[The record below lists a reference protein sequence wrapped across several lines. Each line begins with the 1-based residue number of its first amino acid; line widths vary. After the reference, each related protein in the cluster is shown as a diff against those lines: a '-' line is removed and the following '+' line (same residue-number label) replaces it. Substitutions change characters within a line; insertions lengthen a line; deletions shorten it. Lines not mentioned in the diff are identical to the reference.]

1 MSQNKKQVRAAFRD
15 SVYKRDKYTCRGC
28 GRKFSIDTA
37 EENLD
42 AHHITPRELM
52 AEGGY
57 VKENGISLC
66 KFGVDGISSC
76 HEKAEAYLH
85 GDLIE
90 EFSPKE
96 LYNKIGSSYELAV
109 KASEKLSTKLE

>member
-1 MSQNKKQVRAAFRD
+1 MSNSKKQIRAAFRD
-15 SVYKRDKYTCRGC
+15 SVYKRDKYTCRAC

-42 AHHITPRELM
+42 AHHVTPRELM
-52 AEGGY
+52 TGGGY
-57 VKENGISLC
+57 VRENGISLC
-66 KFGVDGISSC
+66 KFGVDGNPSC

-90 EFSPKE
+90 GFAPEE
-96 LYNKIGSSYELAV
+96 LYRKIGSSYELAV
-109 KASEKLSTKLE
+109 KASEKLAK

>member
-37 EENLD
+37 KENLD

-52 AEGGY
+52 IEGGY

-66 KFGVDGISSC
+66 KFGVDGTTSC
-76 HEKAEAYLH
+76 HEKAEACLQ
-85 GDLIE
+85 GRLDADLIE
-90 EFSPKE
+90 QFAPEK

-109 KASEKLSTKLE
+109 KASKRLH